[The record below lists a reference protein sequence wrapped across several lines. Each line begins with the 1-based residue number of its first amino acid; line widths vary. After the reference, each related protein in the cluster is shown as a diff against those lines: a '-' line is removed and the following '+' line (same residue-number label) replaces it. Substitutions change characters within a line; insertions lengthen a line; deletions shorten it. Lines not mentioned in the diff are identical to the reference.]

1 MIATQELKLNLGA
14 IGEVPHGENIPG
26 FLTVD
31 IRDGAEVKSPLDQLP
46 FEDHSASELYCSHCL
61 EHFSHT
67 HTVDVLKEWRRVLK
81 PGGKAYISVPSWDQ
95 ILKIIQKAGL
105 VEWTRYLLWGDQRD
119 PFSYH
124 YIVFTYPLLAAN
136 LMSAGFSDVKR
147 IDEMPYGLADASR
160 IQDSYYHIPISL
172 NIEAT
177 A

>member
-26 FLTVD
+26 FTTVD
-31 IRDGAEVKSPLDQLP
+31 LRNGAEIKSPLDSLP
-46 FEDHSASELYCSHCL
+46 FENSSVSELYCSHCL

-67 HTVDVLKEWRRVLK
+67 RTVEVLKEWHRVLK

-95 ILKIIQKAGL
+95 IFKIVQKTGL

-119 PFSYH
+119 LLSYH
-124 YIVFTYPLLAAN
+124 YIVFTYPHLAAS
-136 LMSAGFSDVKR
+136 LMSAGFEDVKK
-147 IDEMPYGLADASR
+147 INEMPYNLPDASR
-160 IQDSYYHIPISL
+160 IRDTWYNIPISL
-172 NIEAT
+172 NVEAR